1 MPRRIRTWPLAF
13 ILFTTPALAQER
25 AASVDVR
32 AAPLGQAVRVL
43 SQQTGTSIGFREGRL
58 RAQPVRA
65 VQGRFTTGQALER
78 MLADTGLRARRVAPG
93 AWLVEHAPRPA
104 PVRPK
109 PQSVVHVRTA
119 PPAFPDPESQEIVV
133 TGSKRDIPIGAY
145 PGGVQ
150 IVDGDSFS
158 AAQAGRGTD
167 LLETRVASVASTH
180 LGPGRNKL
188 FIRGIADSSFVGPT
202 QATVGQYWGNSRI
215 TYSAPDPSLRLY
227 DVQRIEVLEGPQGT
241 LYGAGSLGGVVRV
254 VPHAPDLDAIDG
266 SAWGGVQAIQHGQP
280 GVDGGAILNVPI
292 VDGKLGF
299 RGLGFGA
306 IDGGYIDDVGRGL
319 KDVNRVHTYGGRA
332 ALRYAPGDDWTID
345 LSGVGQWIKGDDS
358 QYAERDSG
366 GDGLSRSSSIAQPY
380 SNDYWLVDLVARKQW
395 GTLDLTSSLGYARQY
410 VFEQFEGA
418 PLADPLDPTVA
429 PVAFVLPNAAYVQ
442 TDRISMLTAETRLA
456 QRGPDGTGWLIGL
469 SLLHNEAQVGRRME
483 TGMFTVPLTGVSNQV
498 DEATLYGE
506 ATVEPIDR
514 LTLTAGGRLT
524 YSRLSGDSRDAL
536 LSVALRVDPNAS
548 AERSE
553 TRLLPSAAI
562 AWRANDELTLFA
574 RYQQGFRPGG
584 IAVRREFVERF
595 KGDRVG
601 TTDIGTRYDNGRLSL
616 SLSASWT
623 QWKNIQADLIDG
635 FGFPTTA
642 NIGDGRVLA
651 VGASARWRPLRGLS
665 FDAALYLNDSKVT
678 SYSVA
683 TLRLITLPG
692 NNLITVGGVPQVSG
706 SDSLPVKVFAPNYD
720 RLPNVADATGRLGFA
735 YTTSLGSRLDLDV
748 NGYARYVGKSTL
760 GVGQILGQLQGD
772 YLDTGLEVRVGTPRR
787 GISLSATNLLDSRG
801 NRFALGSPF
810 LIRDRNQITP
820 LQPRSI
826 RLGFD
831 LAF

>member
-1 MPRRIRTWPLAF
+1 MPVAGLGSPVHLPQPAPPHGRAPLACR
-13 ILFTTPALAQER
+13 LA
-25 AASVDVR
+25 A
-32 AAPLGQAVRVL
+32 
-43 SQQTGTSIGFREGRL
+43 
-58 RAQPVRA
+58 
-65 VQGRFTTGQALER
+65 
-78 MLADTGLRARRVAPG
+78 VAPG
-93 AWLVEHAPRPA
+93 TWLVEPAPRPA
-104 PVRPK
+104 PVRVK
-109 PQSVVHVRTA
+109 PEPVAHVRIV
-119 PPAFPDPESQEIVV
+119 PPVLPDSEPQEIVV
-133 TGSKRDIPIGAY
+133 TGSKRDIPISAY

-150 IVDGDSFS
+150 IVDGDSLS
-158 AAQAGRGTD
+158 AADAGRGND
-167 LLETRVASVASTH
+167 ILEARVASVASTH

-254 VPHAPDLDAIDG
+254 VPHAPDLETAGG

-299 RGLGFGA
+299 RALGFGA
-306 IDGGYIDDVGRGL
+306 IDGGYIDDVERGL
-319 KDVNRVHTYGGRA
+319 RDVNQVRTYGGRA
-332 ALRYAPGDDWTID
+332 ALRYEPGDDWTFD

-366 GDGLSRSSSIAQPY
+366 GDGLSRASSIAQPY
-380 SNDYWLVDLVARKQW
+380 RNDYWLIDLVARKQW

-429 PVAFVLPNAAYVQ
+429 PVAVAIPSAAYVQ
-442 TDRISMLTAETRLA
+442 TDRISMVTAETRLSR
-456 QRGPDGTGWLIGL
+456 RGPDGTGWLVGL
-469 SLLHNEAQVGRRME
+469 SLLHNEARVNRWMQTE
-483 TGMFTVPLTGVSNQV
+483 MFGVPLTGISNKV

-506 ATVEPIDR
+506 GTVEPIAR
-514 LTLTAGGRLT
+514 VTLTAGGRLT
-524 YSRLSGDSRDAL
+524 HSRLSGYSQDAL
-536 LSVALRVDPNAS
+536 LTVAYRVDPDAS

-562 AWRANDELTLFA
+562 AWRANDALTLFA

-584 IAVRREFVERF
+584 IAVRREFVQRF

-601 TTDIGTRYDNGRLSL
+601 TTDIGARYDDGRFSL

-623 QWKNIQADLIDG
+623 EWKNIQADLIDG

-651 VGASARWRPLRGLS
+651 VGAAARWRPLPGLS

-678 SYSVA
+678 SYSEA
-683 TLRLITLPG
+683 TLTLITLPA
-692 NNLITVGGVPQVSG
+692 NNLVTVGGVP
-706 SDSLPVKVFAPNYD
+706 PVADGQPAKSFAPNYD
-720 RLPNVADATGRLGFA
+720 RLPNVADTTGRLGFA

-748 NGYARYVGKSTL
+748 NGFARYVGKSTL
-760 GVGQILGQLQGD
+760 GIGQILGQLQGD
-772 YLDTGLEVRVGTPRR
+772 YLDTGLELRVGTPRR

>member
-1 MPRRIRTWPLAF
+1 MRPRIRAWPLAF
-13 ILFTTPALAQER
+13 VLFTTPALAQER

-32 AAPLGQAVRVL
+32 AASLGQAVRVL
-43 SQQTGTSIGFREGRL
+43 SQQTGTSIGFRQARL
-58 RAQPVRA
+58 RTQPVRA

-93 AWLVEHAPRPA
+93 TWLVEPAPRPA
-104 PVRPK
+104 PVRPT
-109 PQSVVHVRTA
+109 PQPAVHVRTT
-119 PPAFPDPESQEIVV
+119 PPVFSDSETQEIVV
-133 TGSKRDIPIGAY
+133 TGSKRDIPIAAY

-254 VPHAPDLDAIDG
+254 VPHAPDLDAIGG

-306 IDGGYIDDVGRGL
+306 IDGGYIDDVRRNL
-319 KDVNRVHTYGGRA
+319 KDVNQVRTYGGRA
-332 ALRYAPGDDWTID
+332 ALRYEPGNDWTID
-345 LSGVGQWIKGDDS
+345 VSGVGQWIKGDDS

-366 GDGLSRSSSIAQPY
+366 GDGLSRASSIAQPY
-380 SNDYWLVDLVARKQW
+380 SNDYWLVDLVARRQW

-429 PVAFVLPNAAYVQ
+429 PVAVALPNAAYVQ
-442 TDRISMLTAETRLA
+442 TDRISMITAETRVA

-469 SLLHNEAQVGRRME
+469 SLLHNEAQVSRRME

-506 ATVEPIDR
+506 ASVEPVDR

-536 LSVALRVDPNAS
+536 FSVAFRVDPDAS

-562 AWRANDELTLFA
+562 AWRANDQLTLFA

-601 TTDIGTRYDNGRLSL
+601 TTDLGVRYDDGRFSL

-665 FDAALYLNDSKVT
+665 LDAALYLNDSKVT
-678 SYSVA
+678 AYSAA
-683 TLRLITLPG
+683 TLTLITLPS
-692 NNLITVGGVPQVSG
+692 NNLITVGGV
-706 SDSLPVKVFAPNYD
+706 LPVIDDSGVPAKAFAPSYD
-720 RLPNVADATGRLGFA
+720 RLPNVADATGRLGFT
-735 YTTSLGSRLDLDV
+735 YTTSLDSRFDLDV
-748 NGYARYVGKSTL
+748 NGFARYVGKSTL

-772 YLDTGLEVRVGTPRR
+772 YLDTGLEVRVGTPKR